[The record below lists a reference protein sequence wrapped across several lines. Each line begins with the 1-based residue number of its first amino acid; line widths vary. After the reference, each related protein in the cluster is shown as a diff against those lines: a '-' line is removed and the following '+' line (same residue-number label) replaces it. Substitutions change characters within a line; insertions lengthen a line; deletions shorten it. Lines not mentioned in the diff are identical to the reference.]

1 MPIAALTAP
10 EEARLLD
17 ELLSARTGRER
28 ERTWSVFV
36 ERFRRLIGSC
46 VRGALVRYGAPA
58 RPDDID
64 DLVGE
69 VWIALL
75 DDDLRRL
82 RAFSPDRGARL
93 STFIGLLATNHTIDR
108 LRRRRIDA
116 TSLDDLATS
125 HRALAVKETT
135 SGELESRQHAVLAQA
150 ALCRLSASERSFVAV
165 AFCEERDPAV
175 MAREL
180 GVTKT
185 TIYTRKVKVRDK
197 LRRLVG
203 ELAA

>member
-10 EEARLLD
+10 EEARLLA
-17 ELLSARTGRER
+17 ELLSARADRER
-28 ERTWSVFV
+28 VWSVFV
-36 ERFRRLIGSC
+36 ARFGRLIGSC
-46 VRGALVRYGAPA
+46 VRGALVRYSAPA
-58 RPDDID
+58 RPDDVD

-93 STFIGLLATNHTIDR
+93 STFIGLVATNHTIDR
-108 LRRRRIDA
+108 LRRRRIDV
-116 TSLDDLATS
+116 TSLDDLAAS
-125 HRALAVKETT
+125 HRALVSKETA
-135 SGELESRQHAVLAQA
+135 SSALEVRQQAALAQA
-150 ALCRLSASERSFVAV
+150 ALRRLSASERSFVTV

-175 MAREL
+175 LAREL

-203 ELAA
+203 EKYAA